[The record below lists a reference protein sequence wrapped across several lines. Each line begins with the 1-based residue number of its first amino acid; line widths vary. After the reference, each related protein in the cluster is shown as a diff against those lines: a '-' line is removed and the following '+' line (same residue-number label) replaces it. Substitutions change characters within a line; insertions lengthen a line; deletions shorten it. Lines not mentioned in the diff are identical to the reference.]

1 MDAHTLLSNLRNRG
15 IRLTGDGEKLT
26 AEPASRLSDSDRVAI
41 RQSKSDLL
49 RILSKNA
56 ATSPPG
62 KPDAVGSRQG
72 VTPLPIVRPTVRAII
87 ESTRDDRESLD
98 TARMALALLARL
110 KGYTLPSG
118 RMAVIRDLAER
129 MRGLADTT
137 AILRALRDFERE
149 LIDLGGEYD
158 AELADAMEIVQSTF
172 PGARLVKFTQ

>member
-26 AEPASRLSDSDRVAI
+26 AEPASRLSDSDRAAI

-62 KPDAVGSRQG
+62 KPDAVGTRQD
-72 VTPLPIVRPTVRAII
+72 VMPLPIVRPAVRAII
-87 ESTRDDRESLD
+87 ESERDDREPLD

-118 RMAVIRDLAER
+118 RMAVIRELAER

-137 AILRALRDFERE
+137 AILSALRDFERK

-158 AELADAMEIVQSTF
+158 AELADAVGIVKSTF
-172 PGARLVKFTQ
+172 PEARLVKFKQ